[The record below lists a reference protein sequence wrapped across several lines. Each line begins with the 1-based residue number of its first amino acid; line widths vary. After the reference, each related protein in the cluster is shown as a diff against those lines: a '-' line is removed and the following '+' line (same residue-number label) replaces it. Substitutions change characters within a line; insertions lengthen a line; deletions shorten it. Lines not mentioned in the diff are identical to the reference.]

1 MGRAFADW
9 YDFFMSPLEKSKFK
23 GIRKNLLDKA
33 NGDVLEIGAGTG
45 VNFPLYKNAEKVI
58 AIEPSEYMIE
68 ESKRK
73 LEKATVPIQII
84 PASAEQLPFE
94 DKSFDT
100 VVATLVFCT
109 IPDVDTA
116 IEEMKR
122 VCKPSGRILLFE
134 HVKMDNPM
142 LGKLQVKLTPVWK
155 KICDGCCLDRNTI
168 ESFKRHGLIIENMES
183 YFSGLFITA
192 EARLEK

>member
-33 NGDVLEIGAGTG
+33 KGDVLEIGAGTG
-45 VNFPLYKNAEKVI
+45 VNFPLYKNAEKVT

-73 LEKATVPIQII
+73 LKKATVPIQII
-84 PASAEQLPFE
+84 PAGAEQLPFE
-94 DKSFDT
+94 DDSFDT

-142 LGKLQVKLTPVWK
+142 LGKLQVKLTPLWQ

-168 ESFKRHGLIIENMES
+168 
-183 YFSGLFITA
+183 
-192 EARLEK
+192 